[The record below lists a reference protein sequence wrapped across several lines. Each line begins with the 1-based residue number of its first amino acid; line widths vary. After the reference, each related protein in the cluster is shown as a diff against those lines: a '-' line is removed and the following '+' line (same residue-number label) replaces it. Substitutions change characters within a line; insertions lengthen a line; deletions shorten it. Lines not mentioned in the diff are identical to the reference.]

1 MKTIPK
7 GSCQSQQLSSE
18 FGLVSRAS
26 GDERPTRKRETPDP
40 ECIASNLQM
49 FIEKWEYCLT
59 DESKKAIANM
69 QKHIRGGCCS
79 EIPSGTGAQKNE
91 RLHKQ
96 LKRSLLRNAG
106 TILPEFAIAV
116 LTVVL
121 YVWNCKM
128 NPDAKK
134 HKSNARII
142 PVAPLSGFQQNLIP
156 AFLPKKFKS
165 ADALKQVPL
174 VMAVEDDQE
183 QLRSSLKT
191 FQMGMNI
198 NSINANYNKVE
209 DR

>member
-1 MKTIPK
+1 
-7 GSCQSQQLSSE
+7 
-18 FGLVSRAS
+18 
-26 GDERPTRKRETPDP
+26 
-40 ECIASNLQM
+40 
-49 FIEKWEYCLT
+49 
-59 DESKKAIANM
+59 
-69 QKHIRGGCCS
+69 
-79 EIPSGTGAQKNE
+79 
-91 RLHKQ
+91 
-96 LKRSLLRNAG
+96 
-106 TILPEFAIAV
+106 
-116 LTVVL
+116 
-121 YVWNCKM
+121 M

-134 HKSNARII
+134 HRSNARII